1 MNILKMI
8 HEAALASEASTVK
21 IGKNVHLLH
30 FARDYALV
38 YFDICCPE
46 NDILDSRKPEK
57 KRLIDFHGEKSFRD
71 NKYQNNNNST

>member
-30 FARDYALV
+30 FARDYALN

-46 NDILDSRKPEK
+46 NDILDSRKP
-57 KRLIDFHGEKSFRD
+57 
-71 NKYQNNNNST
+71 